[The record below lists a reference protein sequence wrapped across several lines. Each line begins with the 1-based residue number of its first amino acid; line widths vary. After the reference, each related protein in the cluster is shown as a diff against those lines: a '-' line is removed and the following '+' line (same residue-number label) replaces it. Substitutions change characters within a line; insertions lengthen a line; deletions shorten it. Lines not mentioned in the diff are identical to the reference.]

1 MSTGIRLKYIRSL
14 EVLSTLEQDYGDMQD
29 RLERD
34 CAQKADQ
41 IAMKDGRIRE
51 LEAKLVELEAA
62 LRQAAANDEAE
73 RNAAEA
79 LMAKKEADRRAAK
92 LEEELDASK
101 QSAAARELEEK
112 RKVEEA
118 FNHGKELE
126 ALIAK
131 LRDGQAAAG
140 SQFTAELASAREA
153 QAAAEAALLAEREA
167 LEAEKKAHA
176 ATRDELAAARAQ
188 VEQTARKYDTA
199 EVRWFSWPAVWSG
212 GQRCSS
218 SSMSSSSDKWDS
230 SSSTNCHSCLFFR
243 FLPLPSTVCVSLRSS
258 LC

>member
-153 QAAAEAALLAEREA
+153 QAAYGR
-167 LEAEKKAHA
+167 
-176 ATRDELAAARAQ
+176 
-188 VEQTARKYDTA
+188 RKQ
-199 EVRWFSWPAVWSG
+199 EGISV
-212 GQRCSS
+212 
-218 SSMSSSSDKWDS
+218 
-230 SSSTNCHSCLFFR
+230 L
-243 FLPLPSTVCVSLRSS
+243 SL
-258 LC
+258 

>member
-1 MSTGIRLKYIRSL
+1 
-14 EVLSTLEQDYGDMQD
+14 MQD

-41 IAMKDGRIRE
+41 IALKDGRIRE

-73 RNAAEA
+73 RKAAEA

-118 FNHGKELE
+118 FNHSKELE

-176 ATRDELAAARAQ
+176 ATCDELAAARAQ
-188 VEQTARKYDTA
+188 VEQTARKYDKA
-199 EVRWFSWPAVWSG
+199 EVRWFSWPAVWLG
-212 GQRCSS
+212 GQRCCS
-218 SSMSSSSDKWDS
+218 SSMSRLRTHLLYPCCRVHQ
-230 SSSTNCHSCLFFR
+230 TNGILVHPLSAILVPFSHLFR
-243 FLPLPSTVCVSLRSS
+243 FLPLFA
-258 LC
+258 